1 MIVELYIYIDDVAR
15 RIELFDDEKISV
27 TSSIQNIND
36 ISKVFTDY
44 SQSFTIPASANN
56 NEIFKYWYESG
67 IDNGFNQGLRYNGFI
82 KIDTQT
88 FRVGKW
94 QLESATI
101 KENRVEDYKITFYGD
116 LKSLTDKFGEDKL
129 KDIETL
135 NEYSLNYTGA
145 NIQTSIT
152 TNLDFDIHY
161 PLISSSRAWQS
172 GGGGANDITNV
183 ATPIH
188 FSELFPAIKLK
199 RVFDA
204 IESKYGVTFTGDFLN
219 QSRFTQ
225 AYLWLKNSEQR
236 TLLQKNEK
244 QLITLIDES
253 GNDFFLIENDTLKVL
268 TFTAPDVTDVRFKL
282 TITFTGATNSTLYVY
297 KGGNLYTTINGSGTS
312 LIFNVTQNLLP
323 GDYQFYLQTQL
334 PASYTAD
341 QLGTYFDMNTST
353 TVTLFNNTTS
363 DTTFTNLDLTS
374 YAPDI
379 KVSDFFSGVLKMFN
393 LTAFSTDGINFTLE
407 QLENWYY
414 LGKIKDFS
422 QYTLTDLEFQRIKA
436 YKKIDFKYEKSESLL
451 NRTFFNNNNREYGD
465 LIASFDND
473 GGEYSIK
480 LPFEDIMFNKF
491 TGTNLQVAYALKPD
505 LNPYAPKPI
514 IIYKYERTTCSF
526 RFNNGTT
533 TDLISNYNVFGQDVK
548 YQGGN
553 HSLNWGIEISSYLLQ
568 AIDNSLFGDYYSRF
582 LLNLYSLKSRMVK
595 VKMRL
600 PYTELINLKLND
612 RIVIRNKRYIIN
624 QFTTDLTTFESDF
637 ELVQD
642 FRDKFYDNSQVRTVS
657 NTSHLLSFDIVSIG
671 ELTWTIDSDP
681 DGIINSATQTGSV
694 LEVSVQANGSGLER
708 IAVLKSN
715 LNDTITIVQD
725 A

>member
-1 MIVELYIYIDDVAR
+1 
-15 RIELFDDEKISV
+15 
-27 TSSIQNIND
+27 
-36 ISKVFTDY
+36 
-44 SQSFTIPASANN
+44 
-56 NEIFKYWYESG
+56 
-67 IDNGFNQGLRYNGFI
+67 
-82 KIDTQT
+82 
-88 FRVGKW
+88 
-94 QLESATI
+94 
-101 KENRVEDYKITFYGD
+101 
-116 LKSLTDKFGEDKL
+116 
-129 KDIETL
+129 
-135 NEYSLNYTGA
+135 
-145 NIQTSIT
+145 
-152 TNLDFDIHY
+152 LDFDIHY
-161 PLISSSRAWQS
+161 PLISSSRSWQS

-244 QLITLIDES
+244 QLITLIDDSSSE
-253 GNDFFLIENDTLKVL
+253 FFLIENDTLKVL

-297 KGGNLYTTINGSGTS
+297 KGGNLYTTINGSGTT

-491 TGTNLQVAYALKPD
+491 TGTNLQVAYALKSD

-681 DGIINSATQTGSV
+681 DGIINYATQTDSV
-694 LEVSVQANGSGLER
+694 LEVSVQTNGSATER

-715 LNDTITIVQD
+715 LNDTITIIQN